1 MKKRKAMKR
10 LEARRRD
17 YDLMVARTGFKAPQ
31 GADHRP
37 GSNNK

>member
-10 LEARRRD
+10 LDARRRD
-17 YDLMVARTGFKAPQ
+17 YDAMIAKPGKDWS
-31 GADHRP
+31 GYKRP